1 MDRRAGVDKPG
12 TIRVLIA
19 DDHAVLRAGLR
30 MLLDAEADI
39 EVIGEAGDGAEALAK
54 IQKLAP
60 DVALLDITMP
70 GMGGLEALRK
80 IHEGSTHT
88 RVLILTMH
96 DDEGYLRDALRA
108 GAAGYV
114 LKQAADTELI
124 SAIRAVHD
132 GGTYLHP
139 AHTRLLLEGMID
151 REKAESLR
159 NSASP
164 LSAREEEVL
173 RLVALGHTNQQVA
186 DTLYLSVKTVETYR
200 ARLMAKLGLQTRA
213 DLVRYAMQKGLL
225 DH

>member
-39 EVIGEAGDGAEALAK
+39 EVIGDAGDGAEALAQV
-54 IQKLAP
+54 QKLVP

-80 IHEGSTHT
+80 IREGSTHT